1 MNPFDRQRAI
11 MALVL
16 LASALFV
23 AAGMPYAARWRRR
36 LRAAAI
42 IGFLIALAAAPR
54 SASGS
59 PGCGFDATPDRPTTG
74 LEIPIRFGCDR
85 KLLQLFLPGPLDG
98 RNRPL

>member
-23 AAGMPYAARWRRR
+23 AAGMPYAAHWRRR

-42 IGFLIALAAAPR
+42 IGFLIALAAALAEVGIWLAGPR
-54 SASGS
+54 
-59 PGCGFDATPDRPTTG
+59 F
-74 LEIPIRFGCDR
+74 
-85 KLLQLFLPGPLDG
+85 
-98 RNRPL
+98 

>member
-42 IGFLIALAAAPR
+42 IGFLIALAFALAEVGIWLAGPR
-54 SASGS
+54 
-59 PGCGFDATPDRPTTG
+59 F
-74 LEIPIRFGCDR
+74 
-85 KLLQLFLPGPLDG
+85 
-98 RNRPL
+98 